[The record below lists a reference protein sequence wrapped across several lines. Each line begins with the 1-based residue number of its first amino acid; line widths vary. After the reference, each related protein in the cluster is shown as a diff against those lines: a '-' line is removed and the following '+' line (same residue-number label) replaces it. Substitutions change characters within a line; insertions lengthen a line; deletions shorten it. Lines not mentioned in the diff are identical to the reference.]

1 MMGFGG
7 EIAVGGK
14 PDADLFPSKTSILSV
29 QGHSSLLLVSAAG
42 R

>member
-1 MMGFGG
+1 MAFGA

-14 PDADLFPSKTSILSV
+14 PDADRFPSKTSILSV
-29 QGHSSLLLVSAAG
+29 QGPPSLLLVSAAG